1 MSLILVAVTISLY
14 LLTTAWLGYRLFGL
28 NLAGG
33 MHKLHLLPG
42 CGIALILHAVAI
54 YQNIIAPDGF
64 NLGFYNAFSL
74 MSWTV
79 VLLVCITVIFKPVE
93 NLALFF
99 LPVAALSLGLAQM
112 FPVTRIISDSYA
124 LGLQLHILLSVT
136 AFSLFVMAALQ
147 AIVLS
152 IQEKQLRNKH
162 PVRIMQILPPL
173 QIMEELLVQLVA
185 IGSFLLSLS
194 LATGLMFVHDLFAQH
209 LVHKTV
215 LSIFGWLIFAILLW
229 GRWTRGWR
237 GKILVRWT
245 LGGFISL
252 LLAYFGTKFVLE
264 LILKRV

>member
-1 MSLILVAVTISLY
+1 MSLILVAITISLY
-14 LLTTAWLGYRLFGL
+14 LLTTLWLGYRLFGL
-28 NLAGG
+28 KIADG

-42 CGIALILHAVAI
+42 CGIALILHAIVI
-54 YQNIIAPDGF
+54 YQNIMTPDGI

-74 MSWTV
+74 MSWAV
-79 VLLVCITVIFKPVE
+79 VLLVCLTVIFKPVE

-99 LPVAALSLGLAQM
+99 LPAAALSLGLSQM
-112 FPVTRIISDSYA
+112 FPMTRIISDSYA
-124 LGLQLHILLSVT
+124 LGLQMHILLSIT

-147 AIVLS
+147 AIILS

-209 LVHKTV
+209 LMHKTV

-237 GKILVRWT
+237 GKMLVRWT